1 MKRTAFLFLLL
12 ACFVQD
18 IYSHDPWVA
27 AYSSYSF
34 LKNPNLRMGFDMN
47 IQLGEDLELQFA
59 PFSFSLIQESH
70 NKKVFVASNILTLLP
85 AAAPILIIKD
95 SELSFILII
104 PFLISNSNISY
115 PVIPGRMKLN
125 LRQNTD
131 YFFFY
136 KISKVYLETS
146 LGVEFDYNRT
156 GITVSV
162 CMPWNKG
169 YTGMDKSMHP
179 FFSAGIKYNLA
190 GPFN

>member
-1 MKRTAFLFLLL
+1 MKKTAFLFLLL

-18 IYSHDPWVA
+18 TYSHDPWVA
-27 AYSSYSF
+27 AYASYSF

-47 IQLGEDLELQFA
+47 VQLGGDLELQFV
-59 PFSFSLIQESH
+59 PFNFSLIQESN

-115 PVIPGRMKLN
+115 SVIPGRMKLN

-131 YFFFY
+131 YFFFIRY
-136 KISKVYLETS
+136 QRYIWKPAWVWNLTTTKRVLRLLCACHGIRDIPGWIKQCSPSS
-146 LGVEFDYNRT
+146 LQG
-156 GITVSV
+156 
-162 CMPWNKG
+162 
-169 YTGMDKSMHP
+169 
-179 FFSAGIKYNLA
+179 
-190 GPFN
+190 